1 MHILAFREFLNF
13 GPWKWP
19 KNRLALVLN
28 SGKQE
33 KIVHSF
39 TYNIIVYSVVH
50 WKKLLNFEGS
60 AEFLNKN
67 IKKALLK
74 QMDILTFQEPLLL
87 EDRVS
92 MGIVPTFAYY
102 S

>member
-1 MHILAFREFLNF
+1 M
-13 GPWKWP
+13 
-19 KNRLALVLN
+19 
-28 SGKQE
+28 
-33 KIVHSF
+33 HSF
-39 TYNIIVYSVVH
+39 TCNVIVYSVVH
-50 WKKLLNFEGS
+50 RKKLLNFERG

-74 QMDILTFQEPLLL
+74 QMDIVTFQEPLLL